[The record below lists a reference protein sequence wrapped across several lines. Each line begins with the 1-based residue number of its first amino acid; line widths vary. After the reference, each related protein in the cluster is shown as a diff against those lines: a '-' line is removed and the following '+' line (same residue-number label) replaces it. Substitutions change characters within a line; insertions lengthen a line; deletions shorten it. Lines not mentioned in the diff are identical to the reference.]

1 MGRILDYIAHETN
14 GKCFTS
20 FKYCYDDSAAPNI
33 EYGSSQEDS
42 YINMKEYAESIH
54 DPNVRDM
61 RTIAQMAMQG
71 PPLFKFFLD
80 GSRRV
85 YKVDDIQYDKK
96 VFPIVSGQISVACCG
111 REMNTDNTFKQFYKV
126 VEEAYP
132 VVCLPIT
139 ANEEGIDNGVYFNNL
154 CNKINQLPF
163 IKNGGYEIGKVLY
176 YLTKLEGNETL
187 ENKGIA
193 RIQDEMID
201 CEKRIVSWLMSKHL
215 LTHKQY
221 LIKDGSIQYKSM
233 KHGDYKELTRIRNN
247 YRHVVGVSKRFNPNL
262 MKDNKNQSS
271 AGQIANL
278 PLYHRTPAFM
288 WKPGEEWGNVNFAIW
303 YVRIRER
310 RYTTTPYSG
319 ILKIEKMLMTGDEA
333 ENGLETDEVDM
344 ITANIINE
352 RNPVCYGND
361 VRWANHLYPVY
372 MTECFC
378 KSRFKSDISFIN
390 LF

>member
-61 RTIAQMAMQG
+61 RMIAQMAMQG

-80 GSRRV
+80 G

-139 ANEEGIDNGVYFNNL
+139 ANEEGIDNGVYFRFSSVRLNRL
-154 CNKINQLPF
+154 RNKLLAN
-163 IKNGGYEIGKVLY
+163 
-176 YLTKLEGNETL
+176 YLRSSGNE
-187 ENKGIA
+187 
-193 RIQDEMID
+193 
-201 CEKRIVSWLMSKHL
+201 
-215 LTHKQY
+215 
-221 LIKDGSIQYKSM
+221 
-233 KHGDYKELTRIRNN
+233 
-247 YRHVVGVSKRFNPNL
+247 
-262 MKDNKNQSS
+262 
-271 AGQIANL
+271 
-278 PLYHRTPAFM
+278 
-288 WKPGEEWGNVNFAIW
+288 FAT
-303 YVRIRER
+303 VRI
-310 RYTTTPYSG
+310 SAFCVA
-319 ILKIEKMLMTGDEA
+319 MLS
-333 ENGLETDEVDM
+333 N
-344 ITANIINE
+344 N
-352 RNPVCYGND
+352 
-361 VRWANHLYPVY
+361 
-372 MTECFC
+372 
-378 KSRFKSDISFIN
+378 SFICKYSIFFRKYE
-390 LF
+390 LSAAVL

>member
-61 RTIAQMAMQG
+61 RMIAQMAMQG

-163 IKNGGYEIGKVLY
+163 IKNGGYEKCQAI
-176 YLTKLEGNETL
+176 
-187 ENKGIA
+187 
-193 RIQDEMID
+193 
-201 CEKRIVSWLMSKHL
+201 H
-215 LTHKQY
+215 
-221 LIKDGSIQYKSM
+221 DG
-233 KHGDYKELTRIRNN
+233 
-247 YRHVVGVSKRFNPNL
+247 
-262 MKDNKNQSS
+262 
-271 AGQIANL
+271 
-278 PLYHRTPAFM
+278 
-288 WKPGEEWGNVNFAIW
+288 
-303 YVRIRER
+303 
-310 RYTTTPYSG
+310 
-319 ILKIEKMLMTGDEA
+319 
-333 ENGLETDEVDM
+333 
-344 ITANIINE
+344 
-352 RNPVCYGND
+352 
-361 VRWANHLYPVY
+361 
-372 MTECFC
+372 
-378 KSRFKSDISFIN
+378 
-390 LF
+390 